1 MTDHPSLLVISS
13 APGRQVG
20 DRLEL
25 DRKFV
30 DGMTLYAQGWGGPVA
45 CLLRGPDNPD
55 APAPFTGRYDAA
67 DLPFAVH
74 LRPARHAITAADLAG
89 HDAILASG
97 DNADYLHLADLVA
110 DRGGKLFYTI
120 EYIPETRRQIVR
132 LDRSRSLLRRLRSLW
147 WLAGQERR
155 RRAAF
160 ARAAGVQANGAP
172 AYEAYRG
179 LNPATLMYLDN
190 RMDETL
196 LATPT
201 ERAARAARLAAG
213 APLRLIHSGRLEPMK
228 GSQDLIPVMLDLRAR
243 GVTATLDIFGAGSL
257 EGELSRAVATRGLDD
272 RVRLHGAVDYATA
285 LVPFARQNADI
296 FLSCHR
302 QSDPSCS
309 YLENMG
315 CGLAVVGYDNR
326 MWAALSRDSL
336 AGWTAPLGRPAGLA
350 ACIAAADADRAG
362 LAATCGRAHDFA
374 ARHLFAGEFARRL
387 EQIRAACGAA

>member
-13 APGRQVG
+13 APGRMVG
-20 DRLEL
+20 ELLEL

-30 DGMTLYAQGWGGPVA
+30 DGMTLYAQGWDGPVA
-45 CLLRGPDNPD
+45 CLLRAPGAADP
-55 APAPFTGRYDAA
+55 PAPFAGRYDAA

-74 LRPARHAITAADLAG
+74 LRPADHRITAADLAG
-89 HDAILASG
+89 HDAVLASG
-97 DNADYLHLADLVA
+97 DNADYLHLADLPGL
-110 DRGGKLFYTI
+110 RGKLFYTI
-120 EYIPETRRQIVR
+120 ENILQTRRQIVQ
-132 LDRSRSLLRRLRSLW
+132 LDRSRSWPRRLRSLW

-190 RMDETL
+190 RMDAAL
-196 LATPT
+196 LATPA

-257 EGELSRAVATRGLDD
+257 ESELSRAVATHGLGD

-326 MWAALSRDSL
+326 MWAALSRDSR

-387 EQIRAACGAA
+387 EQMRAACGAA